1 MDFEIQ
7 NFKPPAPKVSPDSG
21 VSGIPDASHVLP
33 DALVAMGLH
42 ESPDDVIPTNFGGT
56 STGGEGDP
64 NGDTGT
70 SEDEYAILINGTK
83 PVSDSGTVIPASSF
97 IIRVNAGT
105 YEMGGPRVQ
114 DGATVTT
121 TLELI
126 TGFTGDF
133 PVADGYNLFTVYG
146 KVVFEKDGET
156 GLINGTTDASKI
168 IVEEGNQF
176 SSTVGWS
183 KLDKANPEHVFQIGS
198 VAGSKFKLQRAVFV
212 SQVHSGPYKAG
223 PAANPVWSDFD
234 QTTKTIELG
243 GGGAAKVD
251 KITLTNAD
259 EVLLNIDKVDF
270 TVEEGKPIKVSKL
283 VETDSNGVETDKGHV
298 LASQDID
305 ITDKDVEWAKYNG
318 SSTAAG
324 SLEIGGANTSDI
336 TDINI
341 EFSTYAG
348 KMTLTNQSQPAASIE
363 LNPIQNEGTGSI
375 AILVD
380 GSPVAGIGDSS
391 LDMGPQTVFSS
402 SSGQIIGISGSVLQ
416 ATSDDGGVLY
426 ADASDLPSTATSS
439 EPCKFR
445 EVKVCNNGVPATAYI
460 LMTQPIND

>member
-83 PVSDSGTVIPASSF
+83 PVSESGTVIPASSF
-97 IIRVNAGT
+97 IIRVIAGT
-105 YEMGGPRVQ
+105 YTMGGPRVQ
-114 DGATVTT
+114 DGGVTT

-156 GLINGTTDASKI
+156 GLISGTTDASKI

-183 KLDKANPEHVFQIGS
+183 KLEEANPEHVFQIGS

-212 SQVHSGPYKAG
+212 SQIQVGPYEAKPAG
-223 PAANPVWSDFD
+223 NPVWSDFD
-234 QTTKTIELG
+234 QSTKTIELG

-259 EVLLNIDKVDF
+259 ELLLNIDQSDF

-283 VETDSNGVETDKGHV
+283 VETNSNGVETDKGHV

-324 SLEIGGANTSDI
+324 LLEIGGANTSDI
-336 TDINI
+336 TGIAVSMVGDGFMTFIN
-341 EFSTYAG
+341 
-348 KMTLTNQSQPAASIE
+348 
-363 LNPIQNEGTGSI
+363 
-375 AILVD
+375 D
-380 GSPVAGIGDSS
+380 GSAGGSAGNTLKLNANDGETKLMVNASSTTARCTIGDDSMDNGFS
-391 LDMGPQTVFSS
+391 FNCISASTNGRASMGQGTL
-402 SSGQIIGISGSVLQ
+402 VLEKE
-416 ATSDDGGVLY
+416 SYGGVDIKVDDIPTTVDSK
-426 ADASDLPSTATSS
+426 A
-439 EPCKFR
+439 KFR

-460 LMTQPIND
+460 LMTQPKND